1 MRRPHR
7 YGGRIRLN
15 IVPHAQRLAQ
25 PHIRYAA
32 RQKHR
37 RPHHFRHRR
46 PAQQRALRRAVE
58 VARIRPA
65 FGVPNRP
72 ICNHAVQLGRR
83 NIPQRREIL
92 ASNAV
97 CGGERL
103 KRRRLIAEYD
113 VLHSAQ
119 PALSGRQ
126 ELARILRRN
135 IVPRRQQILDA
146 LRLHGRPVHQRARA
160 PIHHRPEPHRLR
172 PHPRRARIAPSV
184 LRALQIRRRRTAA
197 KRMQRIPQRIHL
209 SRRRL
214 KARNNHIR
222 RQTDQHIL
230 PRSRRIG
237 RRRRRGHRRSQRRR
251 S

>member
-15 IVPHAQRLAQ
+15 IVPYAQRLAQ

-37 RPHHFRHRR
+37 CTHHFRHRR
-46 PAQQRALRRAVE
+46 PAQQRATRRAVE
-58 VARIRPA
+58 VPRIRPV

-72 ICNHAVQLGRR
+72 IGNHAVQLGRR
-83 NIPQRREIL
+83 NIPQRGEIL
-92 ASNAV
+92 APHAV
-97 CGGERL
+97 GSGERL
-103 KRRRLIAEYD
+103 KRSGIVAEYD
-113 VLHSAQ
+113 VFHSAQ

-126 ELARILRRN
+126 EFANILRRN

-160 PIHHRPEPHRLR
+160 PIHHRTEPHRLR
-172 PHPRRARIAPSV
+172 PHPRRPRIAPSI
-184 LRALQIRRRRTAA
+184 LRALQVRRRRTAA
-197 KRMQRIPQRIHL
+197 KRMQRIPQRAHL

-214 KARNNHIR
+214 KARRYHIH
-222 RQTDQHIL
+222 RQTCQYIL
-230 PRSRRIG
+230 PRRRRIG
-237 RRRRRGHRRSQRRR
+237 RRRRS
-251 S
+251 